1 MFPPDVVE
9 LYEQCLKL
17 APSFR
22 LNVEVHVIGMREG
35 VPVRVGNLVW
45 RSEYLGVE
53 YGEAIKLWSSVEI
66 EAIKRLNPD
75 APPEKEITARG
86 RIFMKLLLRNAYQSL
101 VIISKRS

>member
-22 LNVEVHVIGMREG
+22 VNVEVHVTGMIEG
-35 VPVRVGNLVW
+35 VPTRVGNLVW
-45 RSEYLGVE
+45 RAEHLEVE
-53 YGEAIKLWSSVEI
+53 YGEAIKLWSSVET

-75 APPEKEITARG
+75 APHEKEITARG
-86 RIFMKLLLRNAYQSL
+86 RAFMKILLRNAYQSL
-101 VIISKRS
+101 IIISKRS